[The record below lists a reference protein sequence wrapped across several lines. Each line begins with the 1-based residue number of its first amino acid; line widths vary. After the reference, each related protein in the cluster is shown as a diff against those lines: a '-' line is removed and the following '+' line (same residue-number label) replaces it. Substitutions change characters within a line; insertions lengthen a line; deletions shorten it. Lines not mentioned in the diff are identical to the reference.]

1 MMRDNHE
8 TAVCG
13 MKNHQ
18 SRVDPYNY
26 YIHNIFYKNGRL
38 VGFVCGLDPE
48 QPTNRYRVE
57 PEPKWLVLLTYY
69 Y

>member
-26 YIHNIFYKNGRL
+26 YIHNYL
-38 VGFVCGLDPE
+38 
-48 QPTNRYRVE
+48 
-57 PEPKWLVLLTYY
+57 
-69 Y
+69 